1 MYFHAETL
9 DSKSLLFGTVDR
21 PLMPSIRRSLS
32 FLLLFIAWGILAPCN
47 GSLIE
52 ESYRGQSPLSSQGR
66 KIAFKDLKLDAFHG
80 SAGHSLAD
88 IGLLRLHEILISIPS
103 VTGDENAIAMFL
115 KNLLS
120 HDFQVELQQVPD
132 LENVSD
138 APSSQ
143 RNRKRPRF
151 NVFAHPH
158 GHRRTPL
165 LLTSHIDTVP
175 PYLPYS
181 LREQDEIWG
190 RGSVD
195 AKGCV
200 AAQLQAYQQ
209 LVDSGQ
215 VNSKSISFL
224 FVVGEERTG
233 DGMQTANQ
241 LGLSWDTVIFGEP
254 TELKLAS
261 GHKGLLILKIKAHG
275 KAAHSGYPELGE
287 SAIDSTYLH
296 DSGPLSKE

>member
-1 MYFHAETL
+1 M
-9 DSKSLLFGTVDR
+9 R
-21 PLMPSIRRSLS
+21 SIRS
-32 FLLLFIAWGILAPCN
+32 FLLLCIAWGFLAPCN
-47 GSLIE
+47 GSFIKGPQLW
-52 ESYRGQSPLSSQGR
+52 QSPLASQVD
-66 KIAFKDLKLDAFHG
+66 KVVYDDLKLEAFHG

-88 IGLLRLHEILISIPS
+88 IGLLKLHEILVSIPS
-103 VTGDENAIAMFL
+103 VTGNENAIAMFL
-115 KNLLS
+115 KDLLS
-120 HDFQVELQQVPD
+120 NDFQVELQQVPD
-132 LENVSD
+132 LEHVSD
-138 APSSQ
+138 ETSLQ
-143 RNRKRPRF
+143 RPRF

-158 GHRRTPL
+158 GHRQTPL

-181 LREQDEIWG
+181 LRDHDEIWG

-209 LVDSGQ
+209 LVDSAQ
-215 VNSKSISFL
+215 INAKAVSFL

-233 DGMQTANQ
+233 DGMQAANQ

-287 SAIDSTYLH
+287 SAIDSTYLYFH
-296 DSGPLSKE
+296 GKVFPALLSIIRCAVLRDTHLISTLKRY

>member
-1 MYFHAETL
+1 M
-9 DSKSLLFGTVDR
+9 R
-21 PLMPSIRRSLS
+21 SIRS
-32 FLLLFIAWGILAPCN
+32 FLLLFIAWGFLAPCN
-47 GSLIE
+47 GSFIE
-52 ESYRGQSPLSSQGR
+52 GPHRWQSPLASQVDEV
-66 KIAFKDLKLDAFHG
+66 IYDDLKLEAFHG

-88 IGLLRLHEILISIPS
+88 IGLLRLHEILVSIPS

-115 KNLLS
+115 KDLLT
-120 HDFQVELQQVPD
+120 HDFQVKLQQVPD
-132 LENVSD
+132 LEHVSD
-138 APSSQ
+138 EPSL
-143 RNRKRPRF
+143 RRPRF

-158 GHRRTPL
+158 GHRQTPL

-181 LREQDEIWG
+181 LRNHDEIWG

-215 VNSKSISFL
+215 MDAKAVSFL

-233 DGMQTANQ
+233 DGMQAANQ

-287 SAIDSTYLH
+287 SAIDSTYLYFH
-296 DSGPLSKE
+296 RKVF

>member
-1 MYFHAETL
+1 MRSAR
-9 DSKSLLFGTVDR
+9 G
-21 PLMPSIRRSLS
+21 SLS
-32 FLLLFIAWGILAPCN
+32 FPLLFIAWGILAPCN
-47 GSLIE
+47 GSFIKA
-52 ESYRGQSPLSSQGR
+52 SHPWQKPLTSQLDKVGHD
-66 KIAFKDLKLDAFHG
+66 DLKPETLHG
-80 SAGHSLAD
+80 SAGQSLAD
-88 IGLLRLHEILISIPS
+88 IGLLRLHKILVSIPS

-115 KNLLS
+115 KDLLS
-120 HDFQVELQQVPD
+120 HHFQVELQQVPD
-132 LENVSD
+132 LEHVSD
-138 APSSQ
+138 APSPQ
-143 RNRKRPRF
+143 RPRF

-158 GHRRTPL
+158 GHRQTPL
-165 LLTSHIDTVP
+165 LVTSHIDTVP

-181 LREQDEIWG
+181 RRNHDEIWG

-215 VNSKSISFL
+215 MDAKAVSFL

-233 DGMQTANQ
+233 DGMQAANQ

-287 SAIDSTYLH
+287 SAIDSTSLYSHRKVFSAL
-296 DSGPLSKE
+296 LSTFGFHPWTRLQK